1 MCREDVTYWYG
12 EMVLNEIVI
21 KCGNITVDYTKCQ
34 ETAKTGGFLRRL
46 FQKKQQQQQQ
56 QHKCAITVRT
66 LTKVKSLCPQCRGL
80 LHDDPFLPMRLHS
93 GATKTPHFI
102 HSPPPSPTSAL
113 NARARAAAMPFQ
125 NLPQQFAA
133 PTRPSTSYQPYRHG
147 SSSRHQPTSHSAAR
161 AVQRPQRSLT
171 QPGLQ
176 RSHAVRRP
184 SSSRAES
191 SHTRPSSRQ
200 TRTDQSNSTGFSAFV

>member
-21 KCGNITVDYTKCQ
+21 KCGNITVEYTKCP
-34 ETAKTGGFLRRL
+34 ETAKSGGFLHKL
-46 FQKKQQQQQQ
+46 FRKKK
-56 QHKCAITVRT
+56 QHKCNSTVRT
-66 LTKVKSLCPQCRGL
+66 LTKIRSLCPQCRGL
-80 LHDDPFLPMRLHS
+80 LQDDPFLPMRLHS
-93 GATKTPHFI
+93 GAAKTPHFI

-113 NARARAAAMPFQ
+113 NAHARAATMM
-125 NLPQQFAA
+125 LPSHHHFAA
-133 PTRPSTSYQPYRHG
+133 PARPSTSYQPYRHG
-147 SSSRHQPTSHSAAR
+147 SSSYQQQQPPTRSAS
-161 AVQRPQRSLT
+161 VQRPQRSLM

-191 SHTRPSSRQ
+191 SHSRPSSRQ
-200 TRTDQSNSTGFSAFV
+200 SRAGQYSTTGFSDFV